1 MALNKSVFKTRAL
14 TALIFVAVML
24 VGLCLNAYSFFI
36 LISIIH
42 FGAWWEYFNLLD
54 KINATASHA
63 FTKIGFSLMG
73 YGFLLWATENVFQIN
88 ELHLKNNFTIFV
100 SAAGFLLTVVG
111 IFKSSIITYKSFV
124 WSFLGFLYI
133 TLSCALL
140 IELSS
145 MSYFKNST
153 ITTWLPYGI
162 LLPSFIIACM
172 WINDTMAYLVG
183 SFIGKTPLSKISP
196 KKTWEG
202 TIGGIILCGV
212 LVGFAMYTI
221 DNHFYFNKT
230 VGVWIILASF
240 AAIIGTI
247 GDLVESKIKRMA
259 GVKDSGSFMP
269 GHGGFLDRFDSLLF
283 ATPFMWLLFNLFIK

>member
-1 MALNKSVFKTRAL
+1 MAFNKLVFKTRAL
-14 TALIFVAVML
+14 TALIFVVVML
-24 VGLCLNAYSFFI
+24 AGLCFNAYSFFI

-54 KINATASHA
+54 KINLTISHS

-73 YGFLLWATENVFQIN
+73 YSFLLWATENVFQIS

-100 SAAGFLLTVVG
+100 SAAGFLLTIIGV
-111 IFKSSIITYKSFV
+111 FKSTKISYKSFV
-124 WSFLGFLYI
+124 SAFFGFLYI

-140 IELSS
+140 IQLSS

-202 TIGGIILCGV
+202 TIGGIILGGV
-212 LVGFAMYTI
+212 LVGFAMYKI
-221 DNHFYFNKT
+221 DNHFYFNKGL
-230 VGVWIILASF
+230 VVWIILAGF
-240 AAIIGTI
+240 AAVIGTV

-259 GVKDSGSFMP
+259 DVKDSGNFMP

-283 ATPFMWLLFNLFIK
+283 ATPFMWVLLKYLL